1 MQITKKRNNDV
12 LVVNVAGRLDAS
24 TAPQFEE
31 DVMGDLADINEL
43 YYDLDNLEYIS
54 SAGLRI
60 LLLSHKTMTNKRG
73 KFVVRH
79 PSDAVV
85 EILEMTGFSD
95 FLVIER

>member
-1 MQITKKRNNDV
+1 MQVTKEKNNGV

-31 DVMGDLADINEL
+31 DVMGDLADVMEL
-43 YYDLDNLEYIS
+43 YFDIENLEYIS

-60 LLLSHKTMTNKRG
+60 LLLSHKTMANKRG

-79 PSDAVV
+79 PRDAVV

-95 FLVIER
+95 FLTIEK